1 MPNFID
7 LYSFI
12 PGSCCVDMGPKVLL
26 CPIAYIAVKTM
37 AYNAVKT
44 VLLKRTYMYMY
55 N

>member
-26 CPIAYIAVKTM
+26 CSIAYIAVKAM